1 MAASARTLL
10 DRLGDSRSA
19 WFGVGSSAALAALA
33 FVEPRGLTGGGRL
46 LYRGAIG
53 AIGAWTTWA
62 SLRTERA
69 RPGSDLSADAPGTG
83 AALAGVA
90 VAAAA
95 PLGERL
101 DARFVDALVR
111 RGVAR
116 PRIPLAVLNATLSLG
131 AWYLDRRLSARDD
144 DGAAASIAATEA
156 AAAEAPLRSKIV
168 VSAVVLRN
176 EAGEV
181 LTVRKRGTQRFM
193 FPGGKPEPGETT
205 AQTAIRETREELGVE
220 LDAAQLVHLGD
231 FETDAANEPGHTVVA
246 SVFAHPGVAGAVAS
260 GEIEELAWVAP
271 DADRDDLAPLLRDA
285 VFPALRE
292 H

>member
-1 MAASARTLL
+1 M
-10 DRLGDSRSA
+10 
-19 WFGVGSSAALAALA
+19 WFGVASSAALAALA
-33 FVEPRGLTGGGRL
+33 LVEPRGLTPAGRL
-46 LYRGAIG
+46 VYRGALG
-53 AIGAWTTWA
+53 AVGAWTTWA

-83 AALAGVA
+83 AALAAVA

-101 DARFVDALVR
+101 DARFVDALAR

-116 PRIPLAVLNATLSLG
+116 PRIPLAALNAAISLG
-131 AWYLDRRLSARDD
+131 VWWLDRRVSAAADN
-144 DGAAASIAATEA
+144 GAAASIAAAEA
-156 AAAEAPLRSKIV
+156 AAAEAPLRSKIA

-205 AQTAIRETREELGVE
+205 AQTAIRETHEELGID
-220 LDAAQLVHLGD
+220 LDPAQLEHLGD

-292 H
+292 R